1 MKELWF
7 SRDLPV
13 LQGIVEEF
21 EIRDRPPLGLSHL
34 AELTGFSLAEVG
46 KACMNLQ
53 KAGFLELVTAM
64 SGNDYSPWCVKEISA
79 SALVATG
86 AWPSPESLS
95 VAIVEELVRTPEAAD
110 SEHQVGWL
118 KKILS
123 GAEEVSKEIF
133 TRVITEAV
141 VRVLTLGR

>member
-13 LQGIVEEF
+13 LQGIVEQF
-21 EIRDRPPLGLSHL
+21 EIHDRPLLGLPRV
-34 AELTGFSLAEVG
+34 AELTGFTLAEVG
-46 KACMNLQ
+46 KACMNLE
-53 KAGFLELVTAM
+53 KAGYLELVRAM
-64 SGNDYSPWCVKEISA
+64 GGNDYSPWCVKEISA

-95 VAIVEELVRTPEAAD
+95 AAIVEELVRASEASD
-110 SEHQVGWL
+110 SGNQVGWL

-123 GAEEVSKEIF
+123 GAGEVSKEIF

-141 VRVLTLGR
+141 VRVLTPGR